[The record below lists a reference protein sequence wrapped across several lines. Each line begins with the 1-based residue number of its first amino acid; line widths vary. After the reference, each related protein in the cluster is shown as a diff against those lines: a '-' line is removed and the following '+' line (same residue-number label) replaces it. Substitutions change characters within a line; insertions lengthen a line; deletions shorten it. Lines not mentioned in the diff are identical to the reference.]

1 MSFTGHEAEGGRQK
15 AFESWREPDGC
26 LCGNVPV
33 CGEVAVPCMGIRCG
47 DTGTA
52 SVSPTPTPLDWP
64 TTKGV
69 VSNIGE
75 MWYAVRMT
83 AQILKDMVK
92 RAEAWPPEVQE
103 ELAEIAREMDDA
115 LKGGMYHA
123 TPEELAGIERGLK
136 AANEGRFASDADM
149 AALFEKYRPA

>member
-1 MSFTGHEAEGGRQK
+1 
-15 AFESWREPDGC
+15 
-26 LCGNVPV
+26 
-33 CGEVAVPCMGIRCG
+33 
-47 DTGTA
+47 
-52 SVSPTPTPLDWP
+52 
-64 TTKGV
+64 
-69 VSNIGE
+69 
-75 MWYAVRMT
+75 MT

-123 TPEELAGIERGLK
+123 TPEELAGIDRGLK

>member
-1 MSFTGHEAEGGRQK
+1 MWLSGR
-15 AFESWREPDGC
+15 SLHGDTVWGYRVC
-26 LCGNVPV
+26 LCIPHPYPHGLANN
-33 CGEVAVPCMGIRCG
+33 
-47 DTGTA
+47 
-52 SVSPTPTPLDWP
+52 
-64 TTKGV
+64 KGGCV
-69 VSNIGE
+69 KYWE
-75 MWYAVRMT
+75 MWYAVHMT

-92 RAEAWPPEVQE
+92 RAETWPPEVQE